1 MCSNKNFYA
10 ETVGFQFSGTSVALA
25 NEATSSSSFK
35 QGKHLHGKQ
44 QQDSGYKWWKIEI
57 KSIRNENTTNKYPL
71 AEELY
76 ELESI
81 LYGTRAGHNNCRQ

>member
-44 QQDSGYKWWKIEI
+44 QQDSGYK
-57 KSIRNENTTNKYPL
+57 
-71 AEELY
+71 
-76 ELESI
+76 
-81 LYGTRAGHNNCRQ
+81 